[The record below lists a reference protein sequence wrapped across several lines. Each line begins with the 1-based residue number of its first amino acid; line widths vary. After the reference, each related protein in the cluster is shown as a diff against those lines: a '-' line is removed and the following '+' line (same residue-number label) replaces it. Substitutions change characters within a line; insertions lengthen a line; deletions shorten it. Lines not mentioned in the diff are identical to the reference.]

1 MHFQPY
7 YAYYKRQTFSYNNF
21 KIHLVKNKSYKN
33 LLMST
38 AAEHQLAGEL
48 STGNT
53 SIFEIAISIG
63 FHLSLQPDS

>member
-1 MHFQPY
+1 MHITKDKLSATITLKFTLLNEKQ
-7 YAYYKRQTFSYNNF
+7 
-21 KIHLVKNKSYKN
+21 KSYKN

-53 SIFEIAISIG
+53 SIF
-63 FHLSLQPDS
+63 